1 MSQKIQG
8 ASLKHPSGINQK
20 IVDKVVA
27 RRGRLHI
34 YEHID
39 PAKTALV
46 VVDLDSATTRR
57 MGEDTDIMNIVKP
70 INQIAAALRKNNGLV
85 SWVITPIQKASDKFM
100 ATFGE
105 KTAKMYEDE
114 GKPGGEGTTIWHGL
128 HTKPEDIYVTKK
140 GSSAFFPGKCDL
152 HEQLQKRGVDTLL
165 IVGAVTNICCESSAR
180 DACELNYKVIMVSDA
195 MQGHAWGLHEAT
207 LATFFRVFGDVR
219 PASEVVGLVEG
230 VLKTHD
236 IFPVYGQP

>member
-8 ASLKHPSGINQK
+8 ASLKHPSGIDQR

-27 RRGRLHI
+27 RRGKLHI
-34 YEHID
+34 YDQID

-57 MGEDTDIMNIVKP
+57 MGEDTEIMKIIKP
-70 INQIAAALRKNNGLV
+70 INEMAATLRKNNGTV
-85 SWVITPIQKASDKFM
+85 SWVITPIQKASDKFR

-105 KTAKMYEDE
+105 KTTRMYENE

-128 HTKPEDIYVTKK
+128 NTKPEDIHTTKK

-152 HEQLQKRGVDTLL
+152 HEHLQKRDIDTL
-165 IVGAVTNICCESSAR
+165 IVVGAVTNICCESSAR
-180 DACELNYKVIMVSDA
+180 DACELGYKVIMVSDA

-219 PASEVVGLVEG
+219 PAREVLELIEG
-230 VLKTHD
+230 ER
-236 IFPVYGQP
+236 G